1 MAKINRRHVYIEK
14 IIIYCFLC
22 SMVISVW
29 AVRTPKSTLGSD
41 SLRTVLSII
50 SYFMI
55 IMELGL
61 SLFILKPIFNIWALL
76 LAIWPVLYWIYI
88 HIWAYEIESFAI
100 TSPIIV
106 CVFAMQS
113 NDVKKE
119 VFSLFRKVM
128 VIISFIAIICYVSY
142 MLNLGLSYSVVPY
155 YDGRMY
161 QNYVNFYDISFLYI
175 NSTSTRVCGI
185 FNEPGWLG
193 TTIALIICYEKFD
206 YKKMSNWILLVAGIL
221 TYSLAFFL
229 IIVAGF
235 VIRNIKEY
243 KKWIPIIAVIIIIMF
258 VLPNINTNNTQI
270 NLLLSRFKVSS
281 EGLAGNNRSSVTIDT
296 LLNNMFLT
304 ARGLVG
310 YGDGYAECLNSLYE
324 KKQILTI
331 KTEFINFG
339 ILGMLFLYVPPL
351 FYIIKTPHFSKKSLC
366 FVICFW
372 LSLYQRPWL
381 YIVSNY
387 MLLVSGVAY
396 LNTSEPY
403 EKINQNIKKHLSIG
417 RKI

>member
-339 ILGMLFLYVPPL
+339 ILGMLFLYA
-351 FYIIKTPHFSKKSLC
+351 
-366 FVICFW
+366 
-372 LSLYQRPWL
+372 
-381 YIVSNY
+381 NY
-387 MLLVSGVAY
+387 A
-396 LNTSEPY
+396 
-403 EKINQNIKKHLSIG
+403 
-417 RKI
+417 